1 MFRTIAAFC
10 LMVLFVGCGS
20 SNNPASAD
28 AKAAAPAQPDANA
41 QMLEEMKKQNELLRQ
56 QVAQQQQQQQAAAT
70 AAVELDPVE
79 EWNSLMQRFK
89 PEVQALHDAKAVRW
103 VKDDVLRTTS
113 AKYPFEA
120 GMSYR
125 VTFKDGSTTNW
136 LHTLVWANGRWN
148 YAKGKFQIETFP
160 EGKPAPDSAKF
171 WNDLPSQNNIS
182 QFFQ

>member
-1 MFRTIAAFC
+1 MYRTIAAFC
-10 LMVLFVGCGS
+10 LFVLLAGCET

-28 AKAAAPAQPDANA
+28 STTEAPAQPDANA

-56 QVAQQQQQQQAAAT
+56 QVAQQQQQPAVT
-70 AAVELDPVE
+70 AAVELDPVK
-79 EWNSLMQRFK
+79 EWNVLMQRFK
-89 PEVQALHDAKAVRW
+89 PEVQALHNASAVKW

-125 VTFKDGSTTNW
+125 ATSKDGSTINW

-148 YAKGKFQIETFP
+148 YAKGKMQIETFP
-160 EGKPAPDSAKF
+160 QGKPAPDSAKF
-171 WNDLPSQNNIS
+171 WTDVPPPNNIS
-182 QFFQ
+182 QFFE